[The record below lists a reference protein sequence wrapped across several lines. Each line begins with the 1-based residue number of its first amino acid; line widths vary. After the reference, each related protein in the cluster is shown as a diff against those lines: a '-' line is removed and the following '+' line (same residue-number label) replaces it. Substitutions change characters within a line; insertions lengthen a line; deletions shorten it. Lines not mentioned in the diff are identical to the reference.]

1 MTKKARGGKDELVF
15 VPIGGVGEIGMNL
28 GLYGFGPRHNR
39 TWLAVDFGVAFAHA
53 DLPGVDLVLPD
64 VSYLE
69 REQTN
74 LAGIVITHAH
84 EDHYGALIDLWTRLR
99 VPVYATAFTANL
111 LAAKVLDE
119 PGAQAVPVTV
129 VKPGDRLPIGPFE
142 VEYVNVAHSIPESH
156 ALAIRTPLGTVLHT
170 GDWKL
175 DDTPT
180 VGLPTDVAR
189 LKAIGAEGV
198 LALVG
203 DSTNAM
209 RDGRSPSETEV
220 ESELVEIVEH
230 ATARVA
236 FTTFA
241 SNVGRI
247 KSIAH
252 AAKRAGRNVVICGR
266 ALRRVIDVATELHML
281 EGVPPFLSEDA
292 FHHLPRDKVVAILTG
307 SQGEPRA
314 ALARVAADDHPRIEM
329 VAGDMVVF
337 SARAIPGN
345 ELEINAIINALT
357 ARGVR
362 VVTDRDRLVHVS
374 GHPRRGELTEMY
386 SWIKPQIAI
395 PVHGEPMHLAAHAD
409 LARELGVETVV
420 IVKDGTVT
428 RLAPAP
434 VRAVDEI
441 DVERLYK
448 DGKLIGDMKQTG
460 VAERRKLSFAG
471 HVAVSIVI
479 DRRGDHVA
487 DPDIALTGLPLKDA
501 AGRPME
507 EAVMN
512 AINGTLGSIPRPQ
525 RRDPDV
531 LGEAIR
537 RAVCGAVGEA
547 WGKKP
552 VCTVFVAV
560 V

>member
-1 MTKKARGGKDELVF
+1 MVF
-15 VPIGGVGEIGMNL
+15 LPLGGVGEIGMNL
-28 GLYGFGPRHNR
+28 ALYGLGRKHDR

-53 DLPGVDLVLPD
+53 DLPGVDLVFPD
-64 VSYLE
+64 ISFLE
-69 REQTN
+69 EERTN

-84 EDHYGALIDLWTRLR
+84 EDHFGALIDLWPRLR

-111 LAAKVLDE
+111 LAAKALGE

-129 VKPGDRLPIGPFE
+129 VKPGQRIQVGLFE
-142 VEYVNVAHSIPESH
+142 VEYINVAHSIPESH
-156 ALAIRTPLGTVLHT
+156 ALAIRTPLGTILHT

-175 DDTPT
+175 DETPT

-198 LALVG
+198 LALVC

-209 RDGRSPSETEV
+209 RDGRSPSEAEV
-220 ESELVEIVEH
+220 ALELIEIVKQ
-230 ATARVA
+230 TKGRVA

-247 KSIAH
+247 KSIAL
-252 AAKRAGRNVVICGR
+252 AAKGAGRNVVICGR
-266 ALRRVIDVATELHML
+266 ALRRVIDVAGELNML
-281 EGVPPFLSEDA
+281 DDMPPFLDEDA
-292 FHHLPRDKVVAILTG
+292 FAHLPRDKVVAILTG

-314 ALARVAADDHPRIEM
+314 ALARVSTDDHPRIEL
-329 VAGDMVVF
+329 VSGDLVVF

-345 ELEINAIINALT
+345 EMEVNRIINALT
-357 ARGVR
+357 ARGIR

-374 GHPRRGELTEMY
+374 GHPRRGELMEMY

-420 IVKDGTVT
+420 EIKDGVMTC
-428 RLAPAP
+428 LAPAP
-434 VRAVDEI
+434 VREVDQLDI
-441 DVERLYK
+441 ERLYK
-448 DGKLIGDMKQTG
+448 DGRLISDIDG
-460 VAERRKLSFAG
+460 VGIPDRRKLAFAG

-479 DRRGDHVA
+479 DRKGEQAA
-487 DPDIALTGLPLKDA
+487 DPDIALTGLPAKDA
-501 AGRPME
+501 ENRPFE
-507 EAVMN
+507 ETVMN
-512 AINGTLGSIPRPQ
+512 AIIGTIDSLPRPQ
-525 RRDPDV
+525 KRDPDV
-531 LGEAIR
+531 LGEAVR
-537 RAVCGAVGEA
+537 RAVRAAVAGA

-552 VCTVFVAV
+552 ICTVFVAV